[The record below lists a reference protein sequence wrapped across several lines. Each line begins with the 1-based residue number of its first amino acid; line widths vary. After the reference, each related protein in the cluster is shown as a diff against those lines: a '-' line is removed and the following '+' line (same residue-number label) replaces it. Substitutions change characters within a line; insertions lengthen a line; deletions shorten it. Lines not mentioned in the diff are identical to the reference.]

1 MKENS
6 DITLDLVELGKHCV
20 VTKLNRKSNIQ
31 LDRMYD
37 FGIVKG
43 AVIVPLN
50 NSMFGDT
57 RAYLIKGSVIA
68 LRQQDA
74 NKVRVSI

>member
-6 DITLDLVELGKHCV
+6 DITLDLVELEKHCV
-20 VTKLNRKSNIQ
+20 VTKVDKNSNTQLN
-31 LDRMYD
+31 RMYD

-43 AVIVPLN
+43 AVILPLN
-50 NSMFGDT
+50 NSMSGNT

-74 NKVRVSI
+74 QKVKVSI

>member
-6 DITLDLVELGKHCV
+6 DITLDLVELEKQCV
-20 VTKLNRKSNIQ
+20 VTKVDKKSNTQ
-31 LDRMYD
+31 LNRMYD

-43 AVIVPLN
+43 AVILPLN
-50 NSMFGDT
+50 NSMSGNT
-57 RAYLIKGSVIA
+57 RAYLIKGSAIA

-74 NKVRVSI
+74 QKVKVSI

>member
-6 DITLDLVELGKHCV
+6 DITLDLVELEKHCV
-20 VTKLNRKSNIQ
+20 VTKVDKTSNTQLN
-31 LDRMYD
+31 RMYD

-43 AVIVPLN
+43 AVIIPLN
-50 NSMFGDT
+50 NSMSGNI

-74 NKVRVSI
+74 QKVKVSI

>member
-6 DITLDLVELGKHCV
+6 DITLDLVELENHCV
-20 VTKLNRKSNIQ
+20 VTKVDKNSNTQLN
-31 LDRMYD
+31 RMYD

-43 AVIVPLN
+43 AVILPLN
-50 NSMFGDT
+50 NSMSGNT

-74 NKVRVSI
+74 QKVKVSI